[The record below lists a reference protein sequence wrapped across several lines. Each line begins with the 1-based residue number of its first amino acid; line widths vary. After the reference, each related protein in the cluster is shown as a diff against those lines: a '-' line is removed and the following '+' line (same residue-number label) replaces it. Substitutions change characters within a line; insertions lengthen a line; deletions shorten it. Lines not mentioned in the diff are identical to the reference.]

1 MATRK
6 KAEPSASS
14 HGFGLTIA
22 AALLLTPDQ
31 AADEFAERANV
42 RRLCFQDQGKLIH
55 SMNQTGLPSG
65 ETVYGILRAR
75 GVGESSIQNAKRAA
89 DVISELVASE
99 LVSEAELDAVLTHR
113 FAVDYKRCIA
123 GKITAETIAEIVKQP
138 NAAAEIE
145 CLAANGKTLSQM
157 AADAETKKAAAA
169 QAIVDK
175 QNADSTAAA
184 DAAAKAA
191 TAKADA
197 EKAKAAAAT
206 AKAEAEKATAAAT
219 AEKAEAEKV
228 KSAATTEKAEAEKVK
243 AAASTEKAEAAK
255 ATADATKSKDDAAA
269 LKAEAEKVKAA
280 AAAEKAA
287 AEKATADAEKR
298 LAELAAAEKAAEKS
312 TASSKPKKPT
322 PDDILQNLAAAL
334 AACFNL
340 PMDSLAGVPNML
352 LAAAEEIEAHLE
364 ASTSKAA

>member
-89 DVISELVASE
+89 DVIAELVASE

-206 AKAEAEKATAAAT
+206 AKAEADKATAAAT

-228 KSAATTEKAEAEKVK
+228 KS
-243 AAASTEKAEAAK
+243 AASTEKAEAAK

-298 LAELAAAEKAAEKS
+298 LAELAAAEKAAEKAA
-312 TASSKPKKPT
+312 ASSKPKKTT

>member
-89 DVISELVASE
+89 DVIAELVASE

-206 AKAEAEKATAAAT
+206 AKAEADKATAAAT

-228 KSAATTEKAEAEKVK
+228 KS
-243 AAASTEKAEAAK
+243 AASTEKAEAAK

-298 LAELAAAEKAAEKS
+298 LAELAAAEKAAEKAA
-312 TASSKPKKPT
+312 ASSKPKKPT

>member
-89 DVISELVASE
+89 DVIAELVASE

-197 EKAKAAAAT
+197 EKAKAAAAA
-206 AKAEAEKATAAAT
+206 AKAEADKATAAAT

-228 KSAATTEKAEAEKVK
+228 KS
-243 AAASTEKAEAAK
+243 AASTEKAEAAK

-298 LAELAAAEKAAEKS
+298 LAELAAAEKAAEKAA
-312 TASSKPKKPT
+312 ASSKPKKPT

>member
-89 DVISELVASE
+89 DVIAELVASE

-197 EKAKAAAAT
+197 EKAKAAAAA
-206 AKAEAEKATAAAT
+206 AKAEAEKATATAT

-228 KSAATTEKAEAEKVK
+228 KSAAT
-243 AAASTEKAEAAK
+243 TEKAEAAK

-298 LAELAAAEKAAEKS
+298 LAELAAAEKSAEKS

>member
-197 EKAKAAAAT
+197 EKAKAAAAA
-206 AKAEAEKATAAAT
+206 AKAEADKATAAAT

-228 KSAATTEKAEAEKVK
+228 KSAAT
-243 AAASTEKAEAAK
+243 TEKAEAAK

-298 LAELAAAEKAAEKS
+298 LAELAAAEKAAEKAA
-312 TASSKPKKPT
+312 ASSKPKKPT